1 MSASHPGGRET
12 LRWNETGRKH
22 SYRYTL
28 AGMPVH
34 LRAEPSDY
42 APAVLVPGDPHRATY
57 IAETFF
63 DPGAKCVN
71 EERGMLGYTGTFKG
85 QPISVQS
92 VGMGGASAAIYYSEL
107 IQLGA
112 KRIIRVGTAGGLA
125 EGLRMADTVIAISA
139 TADDPIIGH
148 LIDGEAHAPTAS
160 WALIERSVVLARES
174 GANVHVG
181 PVVSS
186 ALFYD
191 PREGMMQRWKDR
203 GHLAVEMEAAVLYT
217 LGAIHKIETLCM
229 VTISDLIAT
238 ADGISERISDD
249 DLKLGVDR
257 MMIVACDVAIA
268 DLT

>member
-1 MSASHPGGRET
+1 
-12 LRWNETGRKH
+12 
-22 SYRYTL
+22 
-28 AGMPVH
+28 MPIH

-42 APAVLVPGDPHRATY
+42 ATAVLVPGDPHRATY

-85 QPISVQS
+85 KPISVQA
-92 VGMGGASAAIYYSEL
+92 VGMGCASAAIYYSEL

-112 KRIIRVGTAGGLA
+112 TRIIRVGTAGGLVD
-125 EGLRMADTVIAISA
+125 GMQMADTVIAISA
-139 TADDPIIGH
+139 TADDPIVGH
-148 LIDGEAHAPTAS
+148 LTNSEAHAPTATWS
-160 WALIERSVVLARES
+160 LVEHSVGLARAS

-181 PVVSS
+181 PIVSS

-191 PREGMMQRWKDR
+191 PREGIMQRWRDR

-229 VTISDLIAT
+229 VTISDIIAT
-238 ADGISERISDD
+238 AEGTSERISDD
-249 DLKLGVDR
+249 ELKAGVDR
-257 MMIVACDVAIA
+257 MMVVACDVAIA